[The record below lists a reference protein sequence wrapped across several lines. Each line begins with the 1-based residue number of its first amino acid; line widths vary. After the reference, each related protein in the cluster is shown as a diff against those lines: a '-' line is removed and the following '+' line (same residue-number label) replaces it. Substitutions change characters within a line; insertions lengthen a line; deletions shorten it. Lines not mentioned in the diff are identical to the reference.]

1 MRGRIGP
8 VDEHMGTV
16 GVQGA
21 IESGIFQQ
29 GDDRGGVARSHLVVE
44 DMPGNRAI
52 HRPGIHVIERD
63 LFRQG
68 PGDTAFSRGG
78 RSVDRDDAMSATARA
93 HSSSTFA
100 GVSELM
106 TGVVTRTRLALT
118 NSSSVFSKPG
128 YDSRTHS
135 TSCTIVSPSANI
147 PAMAKAIAIR

>member
-1 MRGRIGP
+1 MRGRIGA
-8 VDEHMGTV
+8 VDEDMGTV
-16 GVQGA
+16 GVHRA
-21 IESGIFQQ
+21 IEPGIFQQ
-29 GDDRGGVARSHLVVE
+29 GDDRGGVVGSHSVVE

-52 HRPGIHVIERD
+52 HRPGVHVIERD

-78 RSVDRDDAMSATARA
+78 RPVDRDDAMSAIARA

-106 TGVVTRTRLALT
+106 TGVVTRIRFALT
-118 NSSSVFSKPG
+118 NSSRVFSNPG

-135 TSCTIVSPSANI
+135 TSCTIVSPSANM
-147 PAMAKAIAIR
+147 PAMANAIAIR